1 MYRLY
6 ANKSTLILKYVS
18 FVLSNIRHLLITNH
32 CMLYVISW
40 FDQLVEFSISYVN
53 LYIYIFL
60 FTGVLVNL
68 HHPPEVYHDTDDIR
82 SELAELLSSTF
93 PSLRARRRPPAPPL
107 SLFSSGPRKQSLR
120 RPKSG
125 SPDDGNTDKVVS
137 HECGPINIEAVQ
149 QIMAAKWAV
158 DVINNQSKPNDLK
171 IGTIRN
177 TNTRFMLIPSLHN
190 H

>member
-1 MYRLY
+1 M
-6 ANKSTLILKYVS
+6 
-18 FVLSNIRHLLITNH
+18 
-32 CMLYVISW
+32 
-40 FDQLVEFSISYVN
+40 
-53 LYIYIFL
+53 

-68 HHPPEVYHDTDDIR
+68 HHPPEVYHDIDDIR

-125 SPDDGNTDKVVS
+125 SPDDGNTDSNKVVS

-171 IGTIRN
+171 IGMIRN
-177 TNTRFMLIPSLHN
+177 TNTRFMLIQSLHN